1 MYGRGEELPL
11 KFSVKVVDF
20 RPDSLQVTLK
30 KA

>member
-1 MYGRGEELPL
+1 MYGNEELPL